1 LKEYRINEN
10 VRTRL
15 KHPLGHLILGSP
27 EHTMSV
33 LAEAIAREKPPKI
46 CVVGDFT
53 ALKTIEYNIPVDL
66 YVIDNQVMRHP
77 FNVPLPERV
86 KVYRSCN
93 PPGRITAE
101 SWDLIKRIT
110 DEDTRSLLI
119 IEGEEDLLTLPV
131 IKFAPNDAFV
141 AYGQPHVGLVLVKVT
156 AEKRKEIDAII
167 DLMEQ

>member
-1 LKEYRINEN
+1 
-10 VRTRL
+10 
-15 KHPLGHLILGSP
+15 
-27 EHTMSV
+27 MSV
-33 LAEAIAREKPPKI
+33 LAEVIARERPSKV

-53 ALKTIEYNIPVDL
+53 ALNTLEYNIHVDL
-66 YVIDNQVMRHP
+66 YVIDNHVMRHP

-86 KVYRSCN
+86 NVYRSRN
-93 PPGRITAE
+93 PPGMITAE

-110 DEDTRSLLI
+110 DEDSRSLLI

-141 AYGQPHVGLVLVKVT
+141 VYGQPHVGLVLVKVT

-167 DLMEQ
+167 DLMEL